1 MKKFSLIAAGLHG
14 VTAVSL
20 GAFGAHGLKTAL
32 LSYPPEEA
40 AKMLG
45 WMETA
50 SRYQLTHAAALVG
63 LAALA
68 PSLPKDWG
76 RFAAWGFTFGAA
88 VFSGT
93 LYAMA
98 LGAPHWLGGV
108 TPIGGLGMLFGW
120 SALVWA
126 GLQQRD

>member
-1 MKKFSLIAAGLHG
+1 MRKFCSIAAGLHG

-20 GAFGAHGLKTAL
+20 GAFGAHGMKKAYESL
-32 LSYPPEEA
+32 PPEES
-40 AKMLG
+40 AKLLG
-45 WMETA
+45 WLETA
-50 SRYQLTHAAALVG
+50 ARYQLTHAAALLA

-68 PSLPKDWG
+68 PSLPKVWS
-76 RFAAWGFTFGAA
+76 RFSAHGLAWGTA

-98 LGAPHWLGGV
+98 LGAPRWLGGV
-108 TPIGGLGMLFGW
+108 TPLGGLGMIAGW

-126 GLQQRD
+126 SVQEQS